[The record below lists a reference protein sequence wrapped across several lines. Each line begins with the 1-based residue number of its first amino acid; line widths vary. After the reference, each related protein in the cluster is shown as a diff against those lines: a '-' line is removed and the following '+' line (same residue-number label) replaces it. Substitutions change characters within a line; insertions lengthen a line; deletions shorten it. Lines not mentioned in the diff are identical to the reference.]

1 MSNKR
6 IPKSASHKIGEYS
19 LQTKFQGAGYHARE
33 DPTTLDANI
42 LVSPSQNVLI
52 GTSGRIKQVEG
63 YTLDGQSSVVIDS
76 GILSNYDF
84 HNFKGNTRNMRA
96 GFMTSAANDGK
107 LQFRYKNSAG
117 TVTWINLMTSLTSI
131 NMVFCDFW
139 DNTNLIKLCLWVD
152 GSANVYS
159 WTGAVTTIASNTSTT
174 LTKQGTTT
182 WQQEGFTTTGSVTV
196 NGVSYTYTG
205 GYSTTTLTGLTALP
219 TFTVGAE
226 VHSTPVTTALSVM
239 TPPTGFSAFTSLF
252 FPTVIGCGRRNQVYL
267 GANNSNNLCISKT
280 NSFTDYS
287 FTTPVRVVGE
297 GALIPLDAPPTVFVP
312 QEVTANDGGTNAYDM
327 WISEGLSTWAVIR
340 ATLSTDLTKETLEH
354 IRLKVGPRQGA
365 VSTKMVTKMKNHI
378 LMVDNNKVAN
388 FIGYI
393 SYQYVPTIVDF
404 SYPIIDD
411 LRSYDPTDGC
421 TFYHD
426 NYNYVAFP
434 KEGLVRVYNMTDQ
447 TKDSFSQYK
456 AIEDVTQ
463 MPWFWESPITYPI
476 SGFYVT
482 DDGEFGGHGYNASES
497 YFLFN
502 GGSFNGQNIHANATF
517 AFDDLGDRTQSKGS
531 NEIWVDGYIKQ
542 NTVLTTKVAG
552 DLDGC
557 QFGQTVM
564 IDGNN
569 SSYVCSPGSGSGSL
583 GDHSMGSYSLG
594 GSPTIPST
602 SLPAYFHVIKTYV
615 QQSYYLEQISFDSN
629 GIDLQ
634 WEIISFGTNKAF
646 TVEGNN
652 SITD

>member
-1 MSNKR
+1 MSNGR
-6 IPKSASHKIGEYS
+6 IPKKANNKIGEYS
-19 LQTKFQGAGYHARE
+19 LQTKFVGYNARQ
-33 DPTTLDANI
+33 DPTTLTPNT
-42 LVSPSQNVLI
+42 LVSPSQNVLV

-63 YTLDGQSSVVIDS
+63 YTLDGQSSSVIDS

-84 HNFKGNTRNMRA
+84 HNFKGSTRNLRA
-96 GFMTSAANDGK
+96 GFMTGAANDGK
-107 LQFRYKNSAG
+107 LQFRYKDSSAN
-117 TVTWINLMTSLTSI
+117 VTWINLLTGLTSI
-131 NMVFCDFW
+131 NLVFCDFW
-139 DNTNLIKLCLWVD
+139 DNANLIKLCLWVD
-152 GSANVYS
+152 GSSNVYS
-159 WTGAVTTIASNTSTT
+159 WTGAVTTIAGTSSTT
-174 LTKQGTTT
+174 VSKQGSST
-182 WQQEGFTTTGSVTV
+182 WQQEGFSSTGSISI
-196 NGVSYTYTG
+196 GGIDYTYTG
-205 GYSTTTLTGLTALP
+205 GYDTTTLTGLTAVP
-219 TFTVGAE
+219 VISVGTE
-226 VHSTPVTTALSVM
+226 VHQTPVITALSGM
-239 TPPTGFSAFTSLF
+239 TAPTGFTEFNTNF
-252 FPTVIGCGRRNQVYL
+252 FPDVIGCGRRNQVYL
-267 GANNSNNLCISKT
+267 GSSSSNNLCISKT

-297 GALIPLDAPPTVFVP
+297 GALIPLDSPPTAFIP

-378 LMVDNNKVAN
+378 LVVDNNNVAN

-393 SYQYVPTIVDF
+393 SYEYVPTIVDF
-404 SYPIIDD
+404 SYPIINDMK
-411 LRSYDPTDGC
+411 SYDPTDGC

-426 NYNYVAFP
+426 NYNYIAFP

-482 DDGEFGGHGYNASES
+482 DDGEFGGHGYDASES

-531 NEIWVDGYIKQ
+531 NEIWADGYIKQ
-542 NTVLTTKVAG
+542 NTEITTLVAG

-557 QFGQTVM
+557 QSGQTVI

-569 SSYVCSPGSGSGSL
+569 TSYVCSGVGGGDSL
-583 GDHSMGSYSLG
+583 GDAPLGTHPLG
-594 GSPTIPST
+594 GSRTLASTILPS
-602 SLPAYFHVIKTYV
+602 YFHVVKTYV
-615 QQSYYLEQISFDSN
+615 QQSYYLEQISFDTN

-634 WEIISFGTNKAF
+634 WEIISFGTNKTF
-646 TVEGNN
+646 TAEGNN